1 MIVSP
6 EGSLALSDKTAL
18 KSATALAIAG
28 SAVGSTSSSSG
39 EISSN
44 AAAKTS
50 SLNTDVLNEL
60 DVWPGS
66 ISFLATICAA
76 VINIWPSEDCD
87 EGNAP
92 VTLKIKVT

>member
-6 EGSLALSDKTAL
+6 DGSLALSDKTAL
-18 KSATALAIAG
+18 KSATAFAITG

-39 EISSN
+39 EISAN

-50 SLNTDVLNEL
+50 SLNADVLNEL
-60 DVWPGS
+60 GVWPGE
-66 ISFLATICAA
+66 ISLLAITCAA